1 MECFRGSINFP
12 PSSLETPT
20 GFKKKPLVGKFGE
33 CEGRNAVPSARA
45 TNRPFRKRQ
54 TSVRIIQDGG

>member
-20 GFKKKPLVGKFGE
+20 GFKKKPLVGKVGE
-33 CEGRNAVPSARA
+33 CEGRNSVPSARG
-45 TNRPFRKRQ
+45 TNRPFGRTQ
-54 TSVRIIQDGG
+54 TSVRIIQDGD